1 MFERFIRLM
10 LSADVGDGGGGSV
23 GATVS
28 TGGPTDDA
36 AAPAGDMG
44 GGAAPAAPAAP
55 QAPPQQQGPNWD
67 SLGVPFDQAQQR
79 LKYFEDLNKRYESDP
94 TWAQKFDQLYGGQQ
108 QQQPHP
114 YDWMTDEKA
123 MAERRQLGEQ
133 HPDHQ
138 RLTAE
143 FTNFFHNQPGH
154 LAQLANHP
162 KVAEA
167 SFQAQAPMI
176 QDLVGRMIQQATGP
190 LNQFMDQMGEQ
201 QFRNTYAK
209 PFAALPQHIRDMW
222 QEGIF
227 GDPNTERQKAVI
239 GAVKAAQKFAAS
251 QQQPVPGQEPAKA
264 PSKTPPTENAN
275 KSKTHTPS
283 NSKDED
289 AYAEELTKAQ
299 TGKKR

>member
-1 MFERFIRLM
+1 MFDLLKRLM

-28 TGGPTDDA
+28 DGSVSQSTDTQNVN
-36 AAPAGDMG
+36 PE
-44 GGAAPAAPAAP
+44 GGAPVAAPAAP
-55 QAPPQQQGPNWD
+55 QAPPQPQGPNWD

-79 LKYFEDLNKRYESDP
+79 LKYFDDLNKRYESDA

-108 QQQPHP
+108 QQQAHP

-123 MAERRQLGEQ
+123 MAERRQMGEQ

-162 KVAEA
+162 KVVEA
-167 SFQAQAPMI
+167 SFQAQSPMI
-176 QDLVGRMIQQATGP
+176 QDLVSRMIQQATGP
-190 LNQFMDQMGEQ
+190 MNQFMDQMGEQ
-201 QFRNTYAK
+201 QFRTQFEG
-209 PFAALPQHIRDMW
+209 PFNSLPPYIRQMW
-222 QEGIF
+222 QEGEF
-227 GDPNTERQKAVI
+227 GDPNKERQKSVM
-239 GAVKAAQKFAAS
+239 GAVKLAQRLA
-251 QQQPVPGQEPAKA
+251 QVQPAVEVLGEPQRKQIGA
-264 PSKTPPTENAN
+264 PPTQNAN
-275 KSKTHTPS
+275 KSKTHMPS

-289 AYAEELTKAQ
+289 EYAKELTAAQ
-299 TGKKR
+299 TGKKK